1 MSGVFAAEQRKLLV
15 ICGTL
20 CFAEQFYFDN

>member
-1 MSGVFAAEQRKLLV
+1 MSGVFAADQRKLP
-15 ICGTL
+15 IAYGTL